1 MTESLCDT
9 LCCLPTDSTPLLE
22 TLPSYK
28 DMGFFQGDSLLH
40 PEVEIKQMG
49 FSGIPR
55 SYQLWRDDWVT
66 LFVLICFLL
75 LVVVLKKTRFNIT
88 AQTKDFFFPSKN
100 AQKEEKAEN
109 NNSLQTSLFMMFILS
124 IMGGLGMFV
133 FTQNHLDLFLG
144 QISPYMLIALYIGI
158 WVIYFLTKVILS
170 SFVNWIFFDKTKRKL
185 WQKAV
190 FYLTTAESLLFI
202 PVIIVT
208 VYFNLPANISLWIIV
223 AIGLLIKILLL
234 YKTFLIF
241 FSKFYGTLHLI
252 VYFCTLEIMPLLVV
266 FKILIRVTDELIV
279 KF

>member
-75 LVVVLKKTRFNIT
+75 LVVVLKK
-88 AQTKDFFFPSKN
+88 DFFFPSKN

-170 SFVNWIFFDKTKRKL
+170 CFVNWIFFDKTKRKL